1 MLVNIAAIY
10 VSVTRERDI
19 PALFVFSLVQTGPI
33 ASVKNTLRHRLT
45 GDVYAG
51 DAIGISL

>member
-1 MLVNIAAIY
+1 MAI
-10 VSVTRERDI
+10 VQTTARKRVL
-19 PALFVFSLVQTGPI
+19 ALVQTGPI